1 MLNRV
6 ASVILAAGDSRRM
19 GRPKALLPL
28 GRKTFLQH
36 VLDCHLTLGTDPW
49 VVLGRQH
56 RQIRSRLEPAAA
68 RVLVNPDPDRGPL
81 SSLLLVL
88 KELDGYDGALVHAV
102 DHPLVAKSTL
112 RALLREHSR
121 CPACILIPRHRGK
134 KGHPVLFPQR
144 FFAEL
149 KQAPMN
155 QGARWVVRRRL
166 SSQLLVSVVD
176 SGVVTNI
183 NLPEQVDRLRRTGHG
198 VGQYAGTVGST
209 SRAQARIPPSR
220 FRTFRKPA

>member
-28 GRKTFLQH
+28 GRKAFLQH
-36 VLDCHLTLGTDPW
+36 ILDCHLSLGTDAW

-56 RQIRSRLEPAAA
+56 RQIRSRLDLARA

-88 KELDGYDGALVHAV
+88 EKLDGYDGVLVHAV

-112 RALLREHSR
+112 QALLRKHFQ
-121 CPACILIPRHRGK
+121 CPACILIPRHHGR

-144 FFAEL
+144 FFGEL
-149 KQAPMN
+149 KQAPLEE
-155 QGARWVVRRRL
+155 GARWVVRRRL
-166 SSQLLVSVVD
+166 SSQLLVPVVD
-176 SGVVTNI
+176 AGVVTNI
-183 NLPEQVDRLRRTGHG
+183 NLPEQVHRLRRTGHR
-198 VGQYAGTVGST
+198 VGY
-209 SRAQARIPPSR
+209 
-220 FRTFRKPA
+220 PAA

>member
-36 VLDCHLTLGTDPW
+36 VLDRHLTLDTDPW

-56 RQIRSRLEPAAA
+56 RQIRSRVDLTEA
-68 RVLVNPDPDRGPL
+68 RILVNPDPDRGPL

-88 KELDGYDGALVHAV
+88 ENLDGCDGALVHAV
-102 DHPLVAKSTL
+102 DHPLVARSTL
-112 RALLREHSR
+112 RALLRKHFR

-149 KQAPMN
+149 KQAPLN

-166 SSQLLVSVVD
+166 SSQLLVPVVD
-176 SGVVTNI
+176 AGVVTNL
-183 NLPEQVDRLRRTGHG
+183 NLPEQVDRLRRTGHAMG
-198 VGQYAGTVGST
+198 LPAG
-209 SRAQARIPPSR
+209 
-220 FRTFRKPA
+220 

>member
-1 MLNRV
+1 MLKRV

-19 GRPKALLPL
+19 GSPKALLPL
-28 GRKTFLQH
+28 GRKAFLQH
-36 VLDCHLTLGTDPW
+36 ILDCHLTLGSDPW

-56 RQIRSRLEPAAA
+56 REIRSRLALTGA

-88 KELDGYDGALVHAV
+88 ERLDGYDGALVHAV

-112 RALLREHSR
+112 HALLRQHFR
-121 CPACILIPRHRGK
+121 CPACILIPRHRGR

-144 FFAEL
+144 FFADL
-149 KQAPMN
+149 KRAPLN

-166 SSQLLVSVVD
+166 SSQVLVPVVD

-183 NLPEQVDRLRRTGHG
+183 NRPEQVGRLRRTGLELG
-198 VGQYAGTVGST
+198 Y
-209 SRAQARIPPSR
+209 
-220 FRTFRKPA
+220 PAI

>member
-19 GRPKALLPL
+19 GRPKALVPL
-28 GRKTFLQH
+28 GGKAFLQH
-36 VLDCHLTLGTDPW
+36 ILDRHLTLGSDSW

-56 RQIRSRLEPAAA
+56 RQIRSRLDLTRAQ
-68 RVLVNPDPDRGPL
+68 VLVNPEPDRGPL

-88 KELDGYDGALVHAV
+88 ERLDGYDGVLVHPV
-102 DHPLVAKSTL
+102 DHPLVATSTL
-112 RALLREHSR
+112 HALLREHFR

-134 KGHPVLFPQR
+134 KGHPVLFPHR

-149 KQAPMN
+149 KQAPLN

-166 SSQLLVSVVD
+166 SSQLLVPVVD
-176 SGVVTNI
+176 AGVVTNV
-183 NLPEQVDRLRRTGHG
+183 NLPEQVDRLRRAGHG
-198 VGQYAGTVGST
+198 VGYPTV
-209 SRAQARIPPSR
+209 
-220 FRTFRKPA
+220 